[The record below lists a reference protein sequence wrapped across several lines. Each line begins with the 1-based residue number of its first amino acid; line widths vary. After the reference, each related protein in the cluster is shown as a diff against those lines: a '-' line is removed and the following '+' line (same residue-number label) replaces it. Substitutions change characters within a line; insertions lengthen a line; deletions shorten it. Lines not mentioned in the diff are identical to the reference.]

1 MSSKEIYPDGLDGS
15 YTKLDVNES
24 RNSSS
29 DSLNSLND
37 LITET
42 SNDSSLKSSL
52 TMIHPNP
59 SYLHQDSGFESHS
72 SFRSFDKK
80 SPILFNNDNKTEI
93 INIKDVKLESVKDNK
108 YETFNDVKH
117 ETKIPKSISF
127 DDDNMNDK
135 MIDHL
140 SLVHS
145 WSYCISDSDKDNNYA
160 ELELST
166 SAVDFFKDKN
176 RNAIVL
182 EVLNDIIDNV
192 CRDVEESSNNNNLNK
207 NKKIDRPIE
216 LDVKPKMPIDQS
228 SKNFIIYPVHQHI
241 CLYYE
246 VFETDQVLYAFRSLK
261 GCLSSNPEV
270 FIKCLAT
277 SGIKDLKNCQILHL
291 LARHR
296 KSIQGTGFC
305 GDINQEHLNFYRGYT
320 FLDVI
325 LTVCLNYIRTYFP
338 ALDDERL
345 TNDEIENNFLVQLE
359 CLEIL
364 EIIISNLITIVN
376 ENTKGFAGYIAD
388 TLLKCMVQKILLHCL
403 FTTVKNFYEDL
414 SFAEEL
420 LLFNGFKL
428 YDHNKRVSDHVEA
441 FQIQLLR
448 LIYYLIVLE
457 HNVNNEQNVATEVKN
472 STTNGEH
479 LTYTPAIVIPEQPL
493 FLSAINS
500 ALRHQNMKCLH
511 RNWTCMITS
520 SLPYFGRNLKQI
532 SISVLSQLCSNV
544 EKLSDSYRN
553 VDLAGQLCSDYAITQ
568 LESLTV
574 LCHYCL
580 LDSSQTANQNNTMAN
595 PSEILNNLMNAF
607 FSPMPNSASVLM
619 KQNSDHYQEARN
631 AILSHMPRILS
642 SVAKLWQTIVTI
654 EGDYNGVFGSSK
666 IVKQQLLEFLSP
678 IAVHH
683 STSFIAAV
691 AVAWY
696 ERRNPFANVK
706 TVLLGC

>member
-1 MSSKEIYPDGLDGS
+1 M
-15 YTKLDVNES
+15 
-24 RNSSS
+24 
-29 DSLNSLND
+29 
-37 LITET
+37 
-42 SNDSSLKSSL
+42 
-52 TMIHPNP
+52 
-59 SYLHQDSGFESHS
+59 HQDSGFESHS
-72 SFRSFDKK
+72 SFKSNDKK
-80 SPILFNNDNKTEI
+80 NDKEDFGCKNTITSDDNKM
-93 INIKDVKLESVKDNK
+93 ES
-108 YETFNDVKH
+108 
-117 ETKIPKSISF
+117 KISKSISF
-127 DDDNMNDK
+127 DEHPNEK
-135 MIDHL
+135 LEHL

-145 WSYCISDSDKDNNYA
+145 WSYCISDSDKDNYT

-166 SAVDFFKDKN
+166 SAEEFFRDKN
-176 RNAIVL
+176 RAIVW
-182 EVLNDIIDNV
+182 EILNEIIDNV
-192 CRDVEESSNNNNLNK
+192 CKEAEELPNK
-207 NKKIDRPIE
+207 NKIERPIE
-216 LDVKPKMPIDQS
+216 LDVKPKMPDQS
-228 SKNFIIYPVHQHI
+228 SKHVTIYPVHQHI

-261 GCLSSNPEV
+261 GCLAANPEV

-277 SGIKDLKNCQILHL
+277 SGIKDLKNNQILHL

-296 KSIQGTGFC
+296 KSIQGSGFC
-305 GDINQEHLNFYRGYT
+305 GDISQEHLNFYRGYT
-320 FLDVI
+320 FLDIVLSI
-325 LTVCLNYIRTYFP
+325 CLNYIRTYFP
-338 ALDDERL
+338 ALDDSRL
-345 TNDEIENNFLVQLE
+345 TGEEIENNFLIQLE
-359 CLEIL
+359 TLEIL
-364 EIIISNLITIVN
+364 EIIVSNLITIVN

-403 FTTVKNFYEDL
+403 FTSVKNFDDDL
-414 SFAEEL
+414 SFAEEV

-428 YDHNKRVSDHVEA
+428 YDHNKRVSNHVEA

-448 LIYYLIVLE
+448 LVYYLIILE
-457 HNVNNEQNVATEVKN
+457 HNVNNEHSVTTELKS

-511 RNWTCMITS
+511 QNWTCMITS

-532 SISVLSQLCSNV
+532 SISVLSQICSNI
-544 EKLSDSYRN
+544 EKLADSYRSIE
-553 VDLAGQLCSDYAITQ
+553 LAGQLCSDYAITQ

-580 LDSSQTANQNNTMAN
+580 LDSSQTANQNTPIAN

-607 FSPMPNSASVLM
+607 FSPMPNSANFLI
-619 KQNSDHYQEARN
+619 KQNSDNYQEARHV
-631 AILSHMPRILS
+631 ILSHMPRILS

-683 STSFIAAV
+683 SASFIAAV

-706 TVLLGC
+706 TVIFIAECQFY